1 MERYRM
7 TEQNSAKE
15 HLKDLLDLD
24 SGLTEWEVE
33 FIENMSKWKGDFSP
47 KQIAMIYK
55 IYEKNL

>member
-1 MERYRM
+1 M